1 MSRKG
6 AGLKQ
11 IIIQPCGVPGSS
23 DCPFSELETVVVP
36 VGATRSIITD
46 IGELLFLSAG
56 SINPNNV
63 ALQFQTALNTWV
75 DLMPTGDT
83 QPQQFFSDGSNL
95 SFQSQDTSTTQSGS
109 YYIIQ

>member
-11 IIIQPCGVPGSS
+11 IIIQPCGVPGSN
-23 DCPFSELETVVVP
+23 DCPFSALETVTVP
-36 VGATRSIITD
+36 SGTTRTVITD
-46 IGELLFLSAG
+46 IGELLFLSVG
-56 SINPNNV
+56 SVNPTNV
-63 ALQFQTALNTWV
+63 ALQFQTATNTWV
-75 DLMPTGDT
+75 DLMATGDT

-95 SFQSQDTSTTQSGS
+95 SFQSQDSSTTQSGS